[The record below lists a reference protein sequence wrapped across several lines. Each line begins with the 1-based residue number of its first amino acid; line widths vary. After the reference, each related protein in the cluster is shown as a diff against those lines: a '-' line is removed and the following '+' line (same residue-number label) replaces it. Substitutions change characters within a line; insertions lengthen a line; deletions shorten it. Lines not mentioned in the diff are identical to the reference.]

1 MKELDP
7 NWIEKIKQ
15 KDQRTMTLL
24 YNNNREIVYK
34 TIYAMTKSTELSEDL
49 TNDTFIKIYEEIER
63 YRTDTS
69 FIGWIKVVA
78 TNLTIDYFRK
88 STTKLTDYS
97 IDDTTTTDVVKE
109 LADPESSIIEVENL
123 KVLRESLKKLSP
135 GHAKIID
142 MRYFKKMSYSE
153 ISDEINQSINTVKS
167 TLRRAKYKL
176 KQLYNS

>member
-97 IDDTTTTDVVKE
+97 IDDTTTTDNVNADVKNP
-109 LADPESSIIEVENL
+109 DTGSNIPFVIIGAGTILVIVFYEIATKN
-123 KVLRESLKKLSP
+123 KKI
-135 GHAKIID
+135 HKI
-142 MRYFKKMSYSE
+142 
-153 ISDEINQSINTVKS
+153 
-167 TLRRAKYKL
+167 
-176 KQLYNS
+176 